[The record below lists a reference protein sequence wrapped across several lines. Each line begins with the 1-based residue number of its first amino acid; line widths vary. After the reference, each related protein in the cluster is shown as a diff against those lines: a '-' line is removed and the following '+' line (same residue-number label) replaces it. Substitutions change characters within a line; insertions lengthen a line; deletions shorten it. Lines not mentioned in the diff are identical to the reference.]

1 MGGRATA
8 RMRARSQPLDPQFYI
23 SGGCRS
29 TVAPDRSSTA
39 RPGRA
44 AARRILTL
52 VNTFPPAL
60 AVIPTYNEA
69 ATLHRLIE
77 TFERDAPWIDVLIVD
92 DASPDGTG
100 ALADRMAATRPWL
113 HVLHRPGKDG
123 LGNAY
128 RAGFEWALEHG
139 YPRDRPARRRPL
151 APALDPARDARRA
164 RGAEP
169 TSCSDRA
176 TRRAART
183 EGWPLHR
190 RLASRVGCA
199 LSAHA
204 LGLPYT
210 DLSGGLKFWL
220 ASALDTI
227 DVAST
232 RSQGYVFQVE
242 TTQRAQRAGLRIVEV
257 PFTFRERTAGQ
268 SKMRASIAL
277 EGVRMVAR
285 LRRDGWKPQRVASA
299 VAHRRVVRVRHGVE
313 ALDRPQSQRRAPLL
327 ASAEP
332 GQRRAQ

>member
-1 MGGRATA
+1 MAAT
-8 RMRARSQPLDPQFYI
+8 
-23 SGGCRS
+23 
-29 TVAPDRSSTA
+29 
-39 RPGRA
+39 
-44 AARRILTL
+44 RRILTL

-113 HVLHRPGKDG
+113 HVLHRPAKDG

-139 YPRDRPARRRPL
+139 YPAIAQLDADLSHPPAILPEML
-151 APALDPARDARRA
+151 AALEG
-164 RGAEP
+164 GADLVLGSRY
-169 TSCSDRA
+169 TAGGS
-176 TRRAART
+176 T

-190 RLASRVGCA
+190 RLASGVGCA
-199 LSAHA
+199 LSART

-242 TTQRAQRAGLRIVEV
+242 TTQRAHRAGLRIVEV
-257 PFTFRERTAGQ
+257 PFTFRERTAGH

-299 VAHRRVVRVRHGVE
+299 VRTGA
-313 ALDRPQSQRRAPLL
+313 
-327 ASAEP
+327 
-332 GQRRAQ
+332 